1 MSIVD
6 KEARE
11 AVACDNAAEEEADAA
26 IARDG
31 AVLDKKIVCHE
42 IRGGQ

>member
-26 IARDG
+26 IAHDG

-42 IRGGQ
+42 IR